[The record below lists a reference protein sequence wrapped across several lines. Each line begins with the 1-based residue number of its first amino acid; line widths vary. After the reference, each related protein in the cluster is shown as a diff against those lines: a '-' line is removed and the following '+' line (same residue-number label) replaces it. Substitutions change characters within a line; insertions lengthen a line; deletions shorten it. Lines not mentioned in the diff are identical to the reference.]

1 LDGNDKAGPD
11 LGLWVDTAYFS
22 TIDGRHAVTLTQ
34 ELQIEKVADAVYG
47 PDSSYTCSAH
57 PLPATWVLKHQQ
69 GVRRRCRRSS
79 SCGH

>member
-1 LDGNDKAGPD
+1 MGNDKAGPD

-47 PDSSYTCSAH
+47 PDRAAI
-57 PLPATWVLKHQQ
+57 PAVHTPPSDLE
-69 GVRRRCRRSS
+69 C
-79 SCGH
+79 

>member
-1 LDGNDKAGPD
+1 MGNDKAGPD

-47 PDSSYTCSAH
+47 PDRAAILQCLSQR
-57 PLPATWVLKHQQ
+57 LGWKHQQ